1 MRLAT
6 RVDWYG
12 LPGEIAGRVVASKL
26 VTHLRGI
33 PGSKKMLLLSTGN
46 ISSVLAYVLVLVL
59 VFPALEAMLLSLIS
73 QTSKIGT
80 WHLSGDI

>member
-1 MRLAT
+1 MRLLT
-6 RVDWYG
+6 RVEWYG
-12 LPGEIAGRVVASKL
+12 LPEQVAGQVVASRL
-26 VTHLRGI
+26 VTHLKRKS
-33 PGSKKMLLLSTGN
+33 GSNKLLLLSTRN
-46 ISSVLAYVLVLVL
+46 ISSVLACVLVLVL